1 MISTNHGDPDAMI
14 HQSGELPTEKQARM
28 GIPPIPVKDVA
39 RNHHHLN
46 LSMDGEL
53 DDIFQCATRRG
64 SNLLNRS
71 TLVALQ
77 TFERAIQMK
86 VSCVQK
92 T

>member
-1 MISTNHGDPDAMI
+1 
-14 HQSGELPTEKQARM
+14 M

-53 DDIFQCATRRG
+53 DDIIQCATRRG